1 MSSPAITPDTM
12 ASAETVE
19 LSADA
24 RRARFLGVLYLGLAA
39 LVFFVFGLGSDG
51 DATFRLTQRGD
62 RYHDSFPDLTFNP
75 ALIAYL
81 VAVALC
87 IFAGIQL
94 SRGFGSRTNAVLA
107 LVSALFVFTFLGWA
121 ASGSAFSFVQMMQAT
136 VVAAVPLTL
145 GGLAGVIGERVGIIN
160 IGIEGML
167 LMGAFV
173 AAIVGSITSSWIGVL
188 AAMASGSVLAWVLAV
203 LAIKYRVDQ
212 IIIGVTINIF
222 ALGITSF
229 LASRIMSENTDL
241 NDASIIGDWD
251 IPLLA
256 DIPFFGRV
264 LFQHNVFVYLMFALV
279 IAVSWLLFRT
289 AWGLRTR
296 AVGEH
301 PKAADTLGV
310 DVHKMRYRNM
320 LLAGA
325 IAGLGGAYFTVGSV
339 GNFNENMT
347 DGRGFIALAAVIFGK
362 WRPAGVLMAALIF
375 GFAESLEG
383 KLALLQTGIPS
394 EFLQMTPFIVT
405 IIVVAGFIG
414 RSRMPAAGGRPYP
427 E

>member
-1 MSSPAITPDTM
+1 MSDIALPAEGVSP
-12 ASAETVE
+12 VE
-19 LSADA
+19 LTADA
-24 RRARFLGVLYLGLAA
+24 RRARMLGVLYLALAA
-39 LVFFVFGLGSDG
+39 VVFFVFGLDSDG

-62 RYHDSFPDLTFNP
+62 RYHDSFPDLTFDP

-81 VAVALC
+81 AAIALC
-87 IFAGIQL
+87 ITAGVQL
-94 SRGFGSRTNAVLA
+94 SRGFGTRTNAVLA
-107 LVSALFVFTFLGWA
+107 MVSAVFVFTFLGWA
-121 ASGSAFSFVQMMQAT
+121 ASGAAFSFVQMMQAT

-173 AAIVGSITSSWIGVL
+173 AAIVGSITSSWIGIL
-188 AAMASGSVLAWVLAV
+188 AAMASGTLLAWVLAV

-229 LASRIMSENTDL
+229 LASRVMSENQNL

-256 DIPFFGRV
+256 DIPFLGRV
-264 LFQHNVFVYLMFALV
+264 LFQHNVFVYLMFILV
-279 IAVSWLLFRT
+279 IAVSWLLFKT

-301 PKAADTLGV
+301 PMAADTLGV

-320 LLAGA
+320 MLAGA

-362 WRPAGVLMAALIF
+362 WRPAGVLMAALVF

-394 EFLQMTPFIVT
+394 EFLQMTPFLVT

-414 RSRMPAAGGRPYP
+414 RSRPPAAGGQPYGD
-427 E
+427 EQ